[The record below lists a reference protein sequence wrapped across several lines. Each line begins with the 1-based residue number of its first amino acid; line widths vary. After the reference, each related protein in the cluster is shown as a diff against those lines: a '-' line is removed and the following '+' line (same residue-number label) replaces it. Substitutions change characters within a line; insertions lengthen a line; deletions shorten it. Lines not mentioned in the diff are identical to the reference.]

1 MADGSVPCY
10 MSNMDTATPSTTIP
24 AQDAV
29 WGVAEAKNRFSELI
43 TRALTEGP
51 QRVRRR
57 DEEVVV
63 ISAQEFERLNP
74 TGMNFIENLM
84 SSPSFEG
91 LDLERNQDP
100 PREIDF
106 DFGDDR

>member
-1 MADGSVPCY
+1 
-10 MSNMDTATPSTTIP
+10 MSNMDKNADP
-24 AQDAV
+24 AAPVPINDT

-63 ISAQEFERLNP
+63 VSAAAFAELQPGKMTFVEF
-74 TGMNFIENLM
+74 LM

-91 LDLERNQDP
+91 LDLERNQDL
-100 PREIDF
+100 PRDIDF
-106 DFGDDR
+106 GFEDET